1 MSDWYDKKWI
11 LSRLPDDIPQD
22 IVERAFKSM
31 GFYYVKDDPLEVW
44 CVGEREADHVAE
56 RFVSERLPEPTV
68 DGRRVSQ
75 CPDVEEKWEE
85 LPCKCHA
92 TEKDGLPNDKD
103 ELT

>member
-1 MSDWYDKKWI
+1 MEQFEI
-11 LSRLPDDIPQD
+11 QLQ
-22 IVERAFKSM
+22 
-31 GFYYVKDDPLEVW
+31 KDLHQFLLNIKELD
-44 CVGEREADHVAE
+44 
-56 RFVSERLPEPTV
+56 ERLPEPTV